1 MQNFIKSQTRLAFIQ
16 YIFQSEFIEL
26 EKDVNIK
33 DFQNY
38 FYNSDISIMGEKK
51 EFKLKFNKNFLNKL
65 CKNHLNNFKKQE
77 TINQLNKFIDL
88 ERKFEKW
95 NTVLRSLIFAI
106 ISELQN
112 SEQKNFKI
120 IFNDYINISKSLVT
134 LKETKLMNAIIQK
147 YINEKKFIK
156 T

>member
-16 YIFQSEFIEL
+16 YIFQSEFLEL
-26 EKDVNIK
+26 EKNQNIK
-33 DFQNY
+33 DFQSY
-38 FYNSDISIMGEKK
+38 FYNSDISIMGAKK

-65 CKNHLNNFKKQE
+65 CENYSNNFKKKE
-77 TINQLNKFIDL
+77 TVEQLNNFIDL
-88 ERKFEKW
+88 KRKFEKW
-95 NTVLRSLIFAI
+95 NSVLRSLIFAI

-134 LKETKLMNAIIQK
+134 SNETKLMNAIIQK
-147 YINEKKFIK
+147 YINEKESIK
-156 T
+156 S

>member
-1 MQNFIKSQTRLAFIQ
+1 MQNYIKSQTRLAFIQ
-16 YIFQSEFIEL
+16 FIFQSEFLKLENNQNIE
-26 EKDVNIK
+26 

-38 FYNSDISIMGEKK
+38 FYNSDIAIIGSKN

-65 CKNHLNNFKKQE
+65 CENYLNKFEKQE
-77 TINQLNKFIDL
+77 TINQLNNFIDL

-95 NTVLRSLIFAI
+95 NTVLKSVIFAI

-134 LKETKLMNAIIQK
+134 SKETKLMNAIIQK
-147 YINEKKFIK
+147 YINEKEFIK
-156 T
+156 S

>member
-1 MQNFIKSQTRLAFIQ
+1 MQNYIKSQTRLAFIQ
-16 YIFQSEFIEL
+16 YIFQSEFSEL
-26 EKDVNIK
+26 EKNDDIK

-38 FYNSDISIMGEKK
+38 FYNSDIAIIGSKK

-65 CKNHLNNFKKQE
+65 CENYSNNFKKKE
-77 TINQLNKFIDL
+77 TVEQLNNFIDL
-88 ERKFEKW
+88 KRKFEKW
-95 NTVLRSLIFAI
+95 NSVLRSLIFAI

-134 LKETKLMNAIIQK
+134 SKETKLMNAIIQK
-147 YINEKKFIK
+147 YINEKEFIK
-156 T
+156 L

>member
-16 YIFQSEFIEL
+16 YIFQLEFL
-26 EKDVNIK
+26 EFEKNYNIK

-38 FYNSDISIMGEKK
+38 FYNLDIAIMGEKK

-65 CKNHLNNFKKQE
+65 CENYLNKFEKEE
-77 TINQLNKFIDL
+77 TINRLNNFIDL

-95 NTVLRSLIFAI
+95 NTVLKALIFAI

-112 SEQKNFKI
+112 SEHKNFKI
-120 IFNDYINISKSLVT
+120 IFNDYINISKSLVST
-134 LKETKLMNAIIQK
+134 KEIKLMNAIIQK
-147 YINEKKFIK
+147 YINEKKIIS